1 MAKKKKTKTHQKIDG
16 RLLQMN
22 KRFSN
27 LKQKQQQDIND
38 WLYDEYRRIYAEIGM
53 PPDSRHNDDILFAVN
68 EKIEKAQ
75 IWLPFSELEKHFIG
89 KKSSY
94 KNRYERE
101 IDRARLN
108 RPIIGLIPLV
118 DEERES
124 YWMLPGYMQ
133 GIIDAGGTPVML
145 PLTDNEYI
153 IRQLANKCS
162 GFLLTGGHDISPL
175 LYGEKP
181 LPECGA
187 CSDERDRMEILLL
200 KRIIELDK
208 PVLGICRGIQLINA
222 VLGGTLYQ
230 DLPTQFNS
238 TLEHH
243 QKPPYDKP
251 VHDISIYRDTPLYE
265 LLNTEKISVNSYHHQ
280 AVNELSD
287 KLLPMAKA
295 EDGLTEAVYM
305 PQKRFVWGIQWHPE
319 FSYRSDENSRLIFE
333 RFVTE
338 TKNKPNNGN

>member
-1 MAKKKKTKTHQKIDG
+1 MAKKKKKKTHQKIDG

-22 KRFSN
+22 KRFSS
-27 LKQKQQQDIND
+27 LKQKQQQDINE
-38 WLYDEYRRIYAEIGM
+38 WLYDEYRSIYAEIGM

-101 IDRARLN
+101 LDRARLN
-108 RPIIGLIPLV
+108 RPIIGVIPLV
-118 DEERES
+118 DDERES

-133 GIIDAGGTPVML
+133 GIIDAGGTPIML

-153 IRQLANKCS
+153 IRQMAQRCD
-162 GFLLTGGHDISPL
+162 GFLFTGGHDVSPK

-187 CSDERDRMEILLL
+187 RSKERDTMETHLL
-200 KRIIELDK
+200 RRVIELDK
-208 PVLGICRGIQLINA
+208 PVLGICRGIQLLNA
-222 VLGGTLYQ
+222 VFGGTLYQ
-230 DLPTQFNS
+230 DLPTQLSSN
-238 TLEHH
+238 LEHH

-251 VHDISIYRDTPLYE
+251 IHTVTIYSDTPLYE
-265 LLNTEKISVNSYHHQ
+265 LLKSERISVNSYHHQ
-280 AVNELSD
+280 AVKDLSD

-305 PQKRFVWGIQWHPE
+305 PQKRFVWGVQWHPE
-319 FSYRSDENSRLIFE
+319 FAYLSDENSRRIFE
-333 RFVTE
+333 TFVTAAK
-338 TKNKPNNGN
+338 KN